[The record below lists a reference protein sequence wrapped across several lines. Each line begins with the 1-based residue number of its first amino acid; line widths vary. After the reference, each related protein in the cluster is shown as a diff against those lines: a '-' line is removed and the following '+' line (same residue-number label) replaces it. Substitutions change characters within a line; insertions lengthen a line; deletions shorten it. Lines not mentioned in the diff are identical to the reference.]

1 MSSDRARIEAG
12 AGGPQAVE
20 LAVGC
25 EGQLGEGEP
34 PSWHF
39 VGRKVVTDF
48 GCDTTEAFRLR
59 HVGCCRLIPD
69 DPGHRNLPEAFVGK
83 GDNHSF
89 ADQRG
94 RAQNVFYFGGKDVEP
109 ADDHHLLQPAGHIEN
124 AVPVNVPQVA
134 CVVPA
139 VSVERQPRLVAVG
152 LQRVLVGLAQDLA
165 VHAQGNVPSGEIHDA
180 PSAFGRDPS
189 DGTRSAPPGHDV
201 LVPLERGDASLGRP
215 VGLEY
220 GHAVAFLKRVPGVEG
235 KRRRARVDIVEGPKV
250 DIGVCEC

>member
-1 MSSDRARIEAG
+1 MSSNAKSDLTSPFGRFAIASGTHGVQRPGAHEGG

-83 GDNHSF
+83 GDNHSS
-89 ADQRG
+89 AYERG

-124 AVPVNVPQVA
+124 AVLVNVPQVA

-152 LQRVLVGLAQDLA
+152 LQRVLVGLARISPSTPRGTSRPERSTMRHRLSGVILPTEPGPRRPAMTSSYLSSA
-165 VHAQGNVPSGEIHDA
+165 VTPPSV
-180 PSAFGRDPS
+180 DP
-189 DGTRSAPPGHDV
+189 
-201 LVPLERGDASLGRP
+201 
-215 VGLEY
+215 
-220 GHAVAFLKRVPGVEG
+220 
-235 KRRRARVDIVEGPKV
+235 
-250 DIGVCEC
+250 